1 MPTQS
6 SDPLSS
12 PSELWS
18 SVSPP
23 PQEVTP
29 LTAATQATTWTEAL
43 EEKDGKAQPSLTWAM
58 PDVIKW
64 WFWLGGT
71 LKVIGD
77 TSQVTVLSF

>member
-12 PSELWS
+12 PSEPWS

-23 PQEVTP
+23 PHEVTP
-29 LTAATQATTWTEAL
+29 LTAVTQATTRTEVL
-43 EEKDGKAQPSLTWAM
+43 EGEGREGTAEPTWAM
-58 PDVIKW
+58 HDVIKW

-77 TSQVTVLSF
+77 TS